1 MCDKVKTALDVI
13 RTQKG
18 KSLTKEVTLM
28 LFQKDIE
35 DAEKMGTRMT
45 NIEKRMESLEG
56 KMDKVLQLLENRPKT
71 LFEKILLLKDH
82 KLFWISII
90 VTLLIIGGLLGVPTT
105 GFHGLISLGG

>member
-1 MCDKVKTALDVI
+1 
-13 RTQKG
+13 
-18 KSLTKEVTLM
+18 M
-28 LFQKDIE
+28 LFQKVIE

-105 GFHGLISLGG
+105 GFNGLLSLGG